1 MDRSQLADFLR
12 TRREALQ
19 PEDVGL
25 PRGQRR
31 RTGGL
36 RREEVAALC
45 GMSADYYSR
54 IEQRRGSH
62 PSEPMVAAIAR
73 GLHLSLDERDHLFR
87 LAGHPTPTRELRL
100 EHVDTGLM
108 RVLDR
113 LQDTPAQVVT
123 GLGETLLQTP
133 PAVALLG
140 DETAYTGP
148 DRSMFHRW
156 FTRPETRQIYPSEDH
171 DLHSRAFTADL
182 RSLAARNGPASR
194 AAALANR
201 LLDVSPEFA
210 QFWNEHEITA
220 QSTHRKRIRTAELGV
235 LEVYCQMLYDLDQDQ
250 ALLILTATPGS
261 DSHDKLQLLSVIGAQ
276 QLPAPPRSPR

>member
-1 MDRSQLADFLR
+1 MDRNQLADFLR
-12 TRREALQ
+12 TRRESLQ

-25 PRGQRR
+25 PRGKRR

-45 GMSADYYSR
+45 TMSADYYSR
-54 IEQRRGSH
+54 IEQQRGPR
-62 PSEPMVAAIAR
+62 PSASMLAAIAR

-87 LAGHPTPTRELRL
+87 LAGHPTPARELRQ
-100 EHVDTGLM
+100 EHIDTGLM

-123 GLGETLLQTP
+123 SLGETLLQTP

-156 FTRPETRQIYPSEDH
+156 FTRPDTRRIYPREDH
-171 DLHSRAFTADL
+171 DTHSRAFTADL
-182 RSLAARNGPASR
+182 RSLAARQGPAGR
-194 AAALANR
+194 AATLAR
-201 LLDVSPEFA
+201 SLLAASPEFA
-210 QFWNEHEITA
+210 RLWGEHEITA
-220 QSTHRKRIRTAELGV
+220 QSTHRKRIVTAELGV

-250 ALLILTATPGS
+250 ALLLFTATPGS
-261 DSHDKLQLLSVIGAQ
+261 DSHDRLQLLSVIGAQ
-276 QLPAPPRSPR
+276 KLP